1 MSLAGPLGGE
11 WEMRDSRPRSRI
23 RSHAP
28 LPVRGVTSRVRACA
42 PSVCAEAAA
51 TPCVCTFSVSPE
63 NRLETCPG
71 WLGLRRPP
79 GSVEGVQ
86 GQRWRGSGPR
96 GRPGS
101 PRYTFLLWVCWS
113 GPGARAGR
121 RGAGWE
127 KAVSL
132 EKSGNLQALAVA
144 RGRRGRTWWECRSL
158 GPPG

>member
-11 WEMRDSRPRSRI
+11 WEMRDSRPRSRT

-86 GQRWRGSGPR
+86 GLRWG
-96 GRPGS
+96 
-101 PRYTFLLWVCWS
+101 WVWTQ
-113 GPGARAGR
+113 G
-121 RGAGWE
+121 
-127 KAVSL
+127 
-132 EKSGNLQALAVA
+132 QI
-144 RGRRGRTWWECRSL
+144 GRTQPETHLSPKSL
-158 GPPG
+158 YS